1 MRSLMLIPI
10 LLAATA
16 GGALADALSEKVD
29 MIVTGALGP
38 QNDAEK
44 YCRNI
49 ADAAREAKFE
59 WQVKTIAELEEALAL
74 RTRSLEEKR
83 AEVED
88 WLAKRNAFMALA
100 EDHLVGIY
108 SKMRPEAASLQLAEL
123 GPVTAS
129 ALLMKLQPRISSA
142 ILNEMPAEQAA
153 GLAALMIE
161 AGADKRRKAAGQEAG
176 KEAGKETGNAEQG
189 DAAP

>member
-1 MRSLMLIPI
+1 MSARIRVFAI
-10 LLAATA
+10 AVTTLAA
-16 GGALADALSEKVD
+16 ALPPAKADELSAKVD

-59 WQVKTIAELEEALAL
+59 WQVKTIAELEEALAE
-74 RTRSLEEKR
+74 RTRSLEANR
-83 AEVED
+83 AEVEG
-88 WLAKRNAFMALA
+88 WLEKRERFMDLA
-100 EDHLVGIY
+100 EERLVGIY
-108 SKMRPEAASLQLAEL
+108 SKMRAEAASQQIAEL
-123 GPVTAS
+123 GPVTAA

-161 AGADKRRKAAGQEAG
+161 SGKTPEGTSSPEAENGSQPAG
-176 KEAGKETGNAEQG
+176 K
-189 DAAP
+189 P